1 MDSLCQEKLERYFP
15 ELLDEIESYKDLKYA
30 EVILYLKDGS
40 VLRFDGIENRLK
52 RLPSNMDDMTDEE
65 YKVEFG
71 LRLRRAMAFNRIN
84 QDELSYRT
92 GIAQPAISRYITGK
106 TLPTVRIL
114 HRITRAIGCTAEDL
128 YYDY

>member
-15 ELLDEIESYKDLKYA
+15 ELLNEIEHYKDLKYA

-65 YKVEFG
+65 FQIELG

-84 QDELSYRT
+84 QEELSYRT
-92 GIAQPAISRYITGK
+92 GISQSVISRYLNGK
-106 TLPTVRIL
+106 NSPNHIVLRKL
-114 HRITRAIGCTAEDL
+114 CRAIGCT
-128 YYDY
+128 YYDLEYEY